1 MDSPAEFTV
10 DSRAVPKKAG
20 EAPGK
25 VSCIVNNPSGSRSEP
40 VITTQPDGQT
50 RVAYTP
56 FEEGQTSF
64 HSLSSLTC
72 LDSFYNK
79 LGPHKIDVL
88 YDGVPVPGS
97 PFPVNAR
104 RGCDPRKVKAFGPGL
119 ERGVVNQSNVFTIET
134 KGSYYLFF

>member
-10 DSRAVPKKAG
+10 DSRAVPKRAG

-40 VITTQPDGQT
+40 VITSQPDGQT

-56 FEEGQTSF
+56 FEEGKKMF
-64 HSLSSLTC
+64 IFVFFLLG
-72 LDSFYNK
+72 LDSFHNQ
-79 LGPHKIDVL
+79 LIGPHKIDVL

-134 KGSYYLFF
+134 KGIYL